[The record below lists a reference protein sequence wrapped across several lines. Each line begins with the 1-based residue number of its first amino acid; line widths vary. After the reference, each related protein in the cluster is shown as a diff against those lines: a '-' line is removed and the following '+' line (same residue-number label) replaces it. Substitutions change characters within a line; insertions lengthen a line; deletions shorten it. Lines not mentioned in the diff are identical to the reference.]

1 MQPFCRRDSCRGL
14 MGQKEM
20 GAGRQQGWDTKAKTH
35 ELRGGQMGTGEEP
48 GRGGHW
54 EGRGSITD
62 QPVGAMV
69 GGRSVPAGLP
79 PRPVG
84 PLHPSWSPP
93 PHWVPPTCTC
103 PPDPVPPGCSSPGA
117 SQHLLILSSMNPP
130 LGPLAVTPPPG
141 GFHGC
146 PGKLSPSL
154 PPFPNL
160 GSRGAGAAGLR
171 AAPSRRCLPSERAQC
186 SPVLFN

>member
-1 MQPFCRRDSCRGL
+1 

-35 ELRGGQMGTGEEP
+35 ELRGGQMGTGEET

-54 EGRGSITD
+54 EGRGSIAE
-62 QPVGAMV
+62 QGVGAMV
-69 GGRSVPAGLP
+69 GRRPVPAGLP

-93 PHWVPPTCTC
+93 PHLGAPNLHVSPL
-103 PPDPVPPGCSSPGA
+103 PVPSRLVLSGRIPAPYDLVINEPAARPAGGA
-117 SQHLLILSSMNPP
+117 
-130 LGPLAVTPPPG
+130 PPG

-146 PGKLSPSL
+146 PGELSPSL